1 MPRIG
6 FQSVGRSPPWTS
18 VSSAPMSRRVS
29 SGIARMSSS
38 DEPSQWIGRS
48 MRQVYRSRYTRQGLT
63 LVRVDVQWQAGRGRL
78 VGAWSPVPT
87 PSEGCLD
94 LSGDR
99 NPGPLFGT
107 DPGCTTSRGAANNSP
122 RQTHE
127 RRVLHGDASVAF
139 CVAVSRAAPECPVSR
154 RPVVAT
160 AGSTGCPAGRPD
172 GPKVSPGLSA
182 GECRVRTGP
191 GSLERSISE
200 TSRTGIAS
208 LRADPPPLDFLVIF
222 AA

>member
-139 CVAVSRAAPECPVSR
+139 CAASSRGGPALPVMR
-154 RPVVAT
+154 RPGDLT
-160 AGSTGCPAGRPD
+160 TGSPGSPAGLSNR
-172 GPKVSPGLSA
+172 PKVSLGLSPGRVPGCDRVGPETPQTAA
-182 GECRVRTGP
+182 GGY
-191 GSLERSISE
+191 
-200 TSRTGIAS
+200 
-208 LRADPPPLDFLVIF
+208 
-222 AA
+222 